1 MAAVLRK
8 ERVGGRGEEDFM
20 WMLGWSGCSYES
32 GEEESEVADLQ
43 SKDFGSNKGKY
54 RTLKSIGLSREEGG
68 RKERQI
74 RPSKIAL
81 EI

>member
-1 MAAVLRK
+1 LDIVAAVLRK

-68 RKERQI
+68 RREGRTSNKFY
-74 RPSKIAL
+74 L
-81 EI
+81 